1 MFYVIV
7 LQIIKKRREQNSYLE
22 CIHKGIILIVIYFNL
37 YGKSKTKTII
47 NQTFLAYINNQNPE
61 EIDLTI
67 VIYNN
72 KGKKKSKKGD

>member
-1 MFYVIV
+1 M
-7 LQIIKKRREQNSYLE
+7 
-22 CIHKGIILIVIYFNL
+22 IYFNL